1 MSTKK
6 LTGQLLAS
14 LTLLTMMFAFKAV
27 PADEA
32 GTANMSKRHV
42 IEITGFSFQPQNLIV
57 SVGDTI
63 VWINKDVAPHTAT
76 ANDTSWDTGEIKENV
91 IGTLVV
97 NKPEER
103 EYFCSFHPVMRGRL
117 IVR

>member
-1 MSTKK
+1 MITKNI
-6 LTGQLLAS
+6 LR
-14 LTLLTMMFAFKAV
+14 LLTVGLIWMVMMFAFKAV